1 MTPNRLRIACLCLV
15 AAAAF
20 AGCASQERALQSAA
34 APATLSPEV
43 GGSAAADAAASSPSD
58 GAPPAAMPR
67 KIVYTA
73 EVDIVTGDLDAAG
86 ARLTA
91 TVKRLGGYVSGADV
105 SGTRGESRTGVW
117 VVKVPSERFEAF
129 LQEMPG
135 LGETTRS
142 ATRSEDVSAEFYDAK
157 ARLANKRVEEERLV
171 VHLRQTAGRLTEI
184 LQVEREL
191 SRVRGE
197 IEQIEG
203 RLRFLSHQ
211 TDFSTVTL
219 TLRELGRFSP
229 RPAPDFG
236 TRAARTLRESME
248 TMGSV
253 AQGFALAVVALAPW
267 LVALAAAA
275 VPVVAL
281 ARRGRRKP

>member
-20 AGCASQERALQSAA
+20 AGCASQERALQSAS
-34 APATLSPEV
+34 APAMRSEEV
-43 GGSAAADAAASSPSD
+43 GGSAAAGSAAAPD

-73 EVDIVTGDLDAAG
+73 DVDIVTGDLDAAG

-117 VVKVPSERFEAF
+117 VVKVPSDRFEAF
-129 LQEMPG
+129 LGEMPG

-219 TLRELGRFSP
+219 TLRELGRYSP

-253 AQGFALAVVALAPW
+253 AQGFALALVALAPW